1 MVELA
6 NKYLKTANK
15 NIITMLKNVR
25 EIKIK
30 SRGHERDQN
39 WTCRHEQHS
48 VWNESILDGIS
59 R

>member
-39 WTCRHEQHS
+39 
-48 VWNESILDGIS
+48 
-59 R
+59 